1 MNLLIKAI
9 DFVSKEEKE
18 EERPVITILI
28 ERIL

>member
-1 MNLLIKAI
+1 MNLLLKAI

-18 EERPVITILI
+18 EDRSVILI